1 MKLQSKLVDRFA
13 IAERRFD
20 QLTEKFAAFTKTL
33 EFFAEPRCPVRG
45 VLITKTEDPLFLV
58 VTYRTAVIGIRML
71 CELTETGT
79 ASARIVC
86 TLEKP
91 SFSAEKQ
98 LLGSFS
104 FNGQGFTDHEVAEGE
119 DPVEVE
125 YMAPEIVLSLLHLAL
140 QRGAA

>member
-1 MKLQSKLVDRFA
+1 MKLHPRLIDQFA
-13 IAERRFD
+13 IAERRFT
-20 QLTEKFAAFTKTL
+20 QLTEKFAAFTKAL
-33 EFFAEPRCPVRG
+33 EFFTDPRCPVRG
-45 VLITKTEDPLFLV
+45 VLITKTDDPLFLV
-58 VTYRTAVIGIRML
+58 VTYHTVAIGIRML
-71 CELTETGT
+71 CELTDTGV

-91 SFSAEKQ
+91 SFSVDKKV
-98 LLGSFS
+98 LGSFS
-104 FNGQGFTDHEVAEGE
+104 FNGQGFTDHEVTEGE